1 MPMTTV
7 EEAAEEIKKGK
18 MIILVDDEDRENEGD
33 LTMAAEMVTPEA
45 INFMTKYARGLI
57 CLTVTQE
64 KADQL
69 NLPPQAANNQSKFS
83 TAFTVSIEA
92 AEGVTTGISAFDR
105 AQTILTAVK
114 DDAKPTDL
122 VRPGHIFPI
131 TAKNGGVLVRTGQT
145 EGSTDIAAIAGLKPA
160 GVICEIM
167 KDDGTMARMPDLI
180 EFAKQHDLKIL
191 TIQDIINYRV
201 KHEKHVKRLVEST
214 IPTKFGGEFKIIAY
228 SNDIDFKEHV
238 ALVKGDIKKDEPILV
253 RVHSQCLTGDVF
265 GSERCDCGDQLKNA
279 MEMVEKEG
287 KGVILYLSQE
297 GRGIGL
303 VNKLK
308 AYNLQDKGYDTV
320 EANEKLGFKAD
331 LREYGVGAQILVDL
345 GVGKMKLM
353 TNNPKKIIGLEGYG
367 LSVVERVPI
376 EICPTNKNLHYL
388 TTKKEKMGHILHID
402 NKKTIKNNK

>member
-57 CLTVTQE
+57 CLTLTQE

-114 DDAKPTDL
+114 NDAKPTDL

-131 TAKNGGVLVRTGQT
+131 AAKNGGVLVRTGQT

-201 KHEKHVKRLVEST
+201 KHEKHVKRLVESN
-214 IPTKFGGEFKIIAY
+214 IPTRFGGEFKIIAY

-238 ALVKGDIKKDEPILV
+238 ALVKGDIK
-253 RVHSQCLTGDVF
+253 
-265 GSERCDCGDQLKNA
+265 
-279 MEMVEKEG
+279 
-287 KGVILYLSQE
+287 
-297 GRGIGL
+297 IGEFL
-303 VNKLK
+303 L
-308 AYNLQDKGYDTV
+308 
-320 EANEKLGFKAD
+320 
-331 LREYGVGAQILVDL
+331 
-345 GVGKMKLM
+345 
-353 TNNPKKIIGLEGYG
+353 
-367 LSVVERVPI
+367 
-376 EICPTNKNLHYL
+376 
-388 TTKKEKMGHILHID
+388 
-402 NKKTIKNNK
+402 